1 MGKFI
6 LKRLVSII
14 VIFFIASIIIFLLVR
29 IAPGDVAASI
39 AGGGKTTQ
47 ATLDAI
53 RVKYHLNDSIF
64 VQYGVW
70 IRGIFQGDWGT
81 SFQMKTPVLVLIT
94 GRMGLTFQ
102 LILMGFV
109 TGILVSLPLG
119 IISAVRQGTYTD
131 HVISVL
137 TTVTAACPAYFIG
150 MLCMLLFSY
159 RLGWFPVYGSGN
171 GFVQNLYFLFLPA
184 LSIGLGMVAMNAKNL
199 RASMIAAH
207 ESNYILTAR
216 AKGLSNRRI
225 IMYHTLKNAVVP
237 YFTISGLEVASI
249 LGSTSIIER
258 TFSISGIGSLLVDA
272 VAKNDYPVVQG
283 VTLVIVV
290 LVLLIN
296 LAVDVLSALM
306 DPRIRIR

>member
-1 MGKFI
+1 MGKYI
-6 LKRLVSII
+6 LKRLFSIL
-14 VIFFIASIIIFLLVR
+14 VIFFIASVIIFSLVR
-29 IAPGDVAASI
+29 LAPGDVAASI

-47 ATLDAI
+47 ATLEAI
-53 RVKYHLNDSIF
+53 RAKYHLNDPVV

-70 IRGIFQGDWGT
+70 MKGILKGDWGT
-81 SFQMKTPVLVLIT
+81 SFQMHTPVLVLIT
-94 GRMGLTFQ
+94 SRIGLTFQ

-109 TGILVSLPLG
+109 IGILVSLPLG
-119 IISAVRQGTYTD
+119 IVSAVKQGTYTD

-137 TTVTAACPAYFIG
+137 TTITAACPAYFIG
-150 MLCMLLFSY
+150 MLCMLLFAY
-159 RLGWFPVYGSGN
+159 RLGWFPVYGSGRGIWEN
-171 GFVQNLYFLFLPA
+171 FYYLFLPS

-199 RASMIAAH
+199 RSAMISAH

-216 AKGLSNRRI
+216 AKGLSNKRI
-225 IMYHTLKNAVVP
+225 ILYHTLKNAVVP
-237 YFTISGLEVASI
+237 YLTISGLEMASM

-283 VTLVIVV
+283 ITLVIVV

-296 LAVDVLSALM
+296 LAVDVLNALM